1 MINEEKEFLPEET
14 QVVFLHGLESD
25 ANSDKA
31 IWLKKNYN
39 AWCPSINYKN
49 PHEFQDIYNQIMSR
63 RPRLIIGSSMG
74 GWFAYALSTLT
85 GIRTLLLNPAVHS
98 RSYEPNGVHLGKIPT
113 NHVIILGK
121 NDKVIDPTGTK
132 EWFSKNGI
140 GTLTF
145 HMESN
150 THRTPAVIMKKYMD
164 ESMNESLLERK
175 LPDFKYPWTIISN
188 HSGNSQVQFTG
199 SGDDYLVKFNS
210 LRSNMTLCFFE
221 SDKLKSAKNGN
232 NSLSEVSRVLSTVL
246 SIIEEYLQLNNDRV
260 VYFVGAA
267 APGENPEEGEL
278 TKRGRVYL
286 DLIKDNIRRGF
297 HWKIA
302 DDGVGILIAL
312 EEIPLSE
319 GVNEDWSTESPGN
332 ASLPVVIEMA
342 DEIKSNFMTF
352 RPHPGTLTVE
362 ELLMVINHT
371 KNRNPEDVR
380 LALSVKESPV
390 DEFYKWL
397 TLRGQYV
404 KRSEIQSI
412 WANKVL
418 IKLTDDL
425 KDHFKRPRPYWM
437 TSEIVPVDG
446 TEKGSWSYPS
456 GHATGAYLI
465 ATELGKRFPHLIDGL
480 MALAYRIS
488 LSRVK
493 TGVHFPSDIEGGR
506 DLAMLISEKI

>member
-1 MINEEKEFLPEET
+1 MNEERTFLPEET
-14 QVVFLHGLESD
+14 QVVFLHGLESNE
-25 ANSDKA
+25 NSDKA

-39 AWCPSINYKN
+39 AWCPKIDYKN
-49 PHEFQDIYNQIMSR
+49 PHEFQDLYNLIMSR

-85 GIRTLLLNPAVHS
+85 GIRTLLLNPALHS
-98 RSYEPNGVHLGKIPT
+98 RSYEPKGVHLGKNT
-113 NHVIILGK
+113 SNHVVVLGK
-121 NDKVIDPTGTK
+121 ADTVINPQKTI
-132 EWFSKNGI
+132 EWLEQNCISTYKI
-140 GTLTF
+140 

-150 THRTPAVIMKKYMD
+150 DHRTPAVIMKKYMD
-164 ESMNESLLERK
+164 EAINESLEERK
-175 LPDFKYPWTIISN
+175 LPDFKYPWTIIAN
-188 HSGNSQVQFTG
+188 HNGNSRVQFTG
-199 SGDDYLVKFNS
+199 SGDDYIVKFNT
-210 LRSNMTLCFFE
+210 LRDKMTLCFFE
-221 SDKLKSAKNGN
+221 SDKLKSSKNGN
-232 NSLSEVSRVLSTVL
+232 NSLSEVSRVLSTVQ
-246 SIIEEYLQLNNDRV
+246 SIIEEYLQLNTDRV

-297 HWKIA
+297 HWKVA

-312 EEIPLSE
+312 EETPLVES
-319 GVNEDWSTESPGN
+319 VNEDWSTESPGN
-332 ASLPVVIEMA
+332 AAIPVVAEMA
-342 DEIKSNFMTF
+342 DEIRSNFMTF

-362 ELLMVINHT
+362 ELRAVINYT

-390 DEFYKWL
+390 DEFYKWM
-397 TLRGQYV
+397 TIRGQYI
-404 KRSEIQSI
+404 KRSEIKKI

-418 IKLTDDL
+418 IKLTDEL

-437 TSEIVPVDG
+437 TSDIVPLDG

-465 ATELGKRFPHLIDGL
+465 ARELGKRYPHLLDGL
-480 MALAYRIS
+480 MALANEIS

-493 TGVHFPSDIEGGR
+493 TGVHFPSDIEGGK
-506 DLAMLISEKI
+506 DLAYLISEKI